1 MILKLIYFALL
12 LTITVKAQPKY
23 LSEDEL
29 NKLYFYQG
37 RYDRKLWHAPS
48 KYTHKSEFINYCGNP
63 NSFMDKLA
71 FGLVFQNHDFMTK
84 LTTDLAKS
92 VFNDFDQLD
101 EYFIQR
107 VIDYNSIKPK
117 SFYEHDPIWA
127 TKLEEE
133 YNNKTIEIKRNIDYL
148 RNTLLDL
155 YSINTNHGTAA
166 VVAADIYLGRYE
178 RAAQNMEELIVGT
191 LILDIVNK
199 TLLAEIGTTDATIG
213 LLHTVD
219 IIIKKEENMD
229 LVSTILVSMFTVL
242 LENDRTFSEEM
253 LILAEKVKVAIRKFT
268 ATGTN
273 DHRYNVMRN
282 KFKFILMHI
291 PEVIRHFVWDVP
303 RKQDNFYCVKNHRYQ
318 KYMYCKEDL
327 HGNPVLVTG
336 GKCNEKLEQERFSIK
351 FNQQYMHYEIDSPY
365 YRTLLAKRRIPLPY
379 RRFFLIPSKEA
390 FYIKAFKNDDEN
402 DMVFLRAVESN
413 EVKSIQFHRSNSFE
427 DMFSEFAGAVLWVIT
442 VCVS

>member
-1 MILKLIYFALL
+1 MILNLIFCAFI
-12 LTITVKAQPKY
+12 LTTIVKAQPKY

-37 RYDRKLWHAPS
+37 RYDRKLWQAPS
-48 KYTHKSEFINYCGNP
+48 KYTHQSEFVNYCGSFD
-63 NSFMDKLA
+63 SFMDKIA
-71 FGLVFQNHDFMTK
+71 FGLVFQNHDFMTQ
-84 LTTDLAKS
+84 LTTDLSNS
-92 VFNDFDQLD
+92 VYSDFDSLD
-101 EYFIQR
+101 DYFIQR
-107 VIDYNSIKPK
+107 VIDYSSIKPK
-117 SFYEHDPIWA
+117 SFFEHDPIMA

-133 YNNKTIEIKRNIDYL
+133 YNNKTTEIKRNIDYL

-178 RAAQNMEELIVGT
+178 RAAKNMEELIVGT

-199 TLLAEIGTTDATIG
+199 TLLAQIGTTDATIG

-229 LVSTILVSMFTVL
+229 LVSTILVSMFSVL
-242 LENDRTFSEEM
+242 IENDRTFSEEM

-273 DHRYNVMRN
+273 DRRYNLMRN
-282 KFKFILMHI
+282 KFKFILIHV
-291 PEVIRHFVWDVP
+291 PEIIRHFVWDVP
-303 RKQDNFYCVKNHRYQ
+303 RNQENFYCVKNHRFER
-318 KYMYCKEDL
+318 YMYCKEDL
-327 HGNPVLVTG
+327 QGNPVLVTG
-336 GKCNEKLEQERFSIK
+336 GKFDSKLEQERFSIK
-351 FNQQYMHYEIDSPY
+351 FNQKYMHYEIDSPY
-365 YRTLLAKRRIPLPY
+365 YRSLLAKKKTPLPY

-402 DMVFLRAVESN
+402 DMVFLRAVDSKD
-413 EVKSIQFHRSNSFE
+413 VRGIQFHRSNSFE
-427 DMFSEFAGAVLWVIT
+427 DMFSEFAGAVLWIIS